1 MVNDILREKF
11 EESYYELEEH
21 KMNEF
26 VGVDLGGG
34 NYIDVKKTQGIA
46 GLLVVNYVYN
56 DEVIKTSSLNKI
68 KVIENLIELSYY
80 PETKLQELANNTEI
94 KRKKRHLVDEINK
107 DIGMANNELD
117 SLLDKIRLYEKI
129 YGNRDIENNIRFD
142 DIRDKVTQIDSLIRN
157 EGLKHG

>member
-1 MVNDILREKF
+1 MVNDRLREKF

-26 VGVDLGGG
+26 VGVDLGGE

>member
-1 MVNDILREKF
+1 M
-11 EESYYELEEH
+11 S
-21 KMNEF
+21 
-26 VGVDLGGG
+26 
-34 NYIDVKKTQGIA
+34 KKTQGIA